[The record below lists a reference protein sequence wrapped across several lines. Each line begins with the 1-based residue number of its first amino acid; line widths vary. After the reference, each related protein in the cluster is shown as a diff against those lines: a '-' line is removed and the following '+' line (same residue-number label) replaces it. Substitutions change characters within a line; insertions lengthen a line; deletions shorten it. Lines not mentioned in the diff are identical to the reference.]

1 MTDGINHHA
10 SEQGRSGLE
19 GLLRRLATI
28 GVIAGG
34 MLLLGVSLLVIVEI
48 TLRKFFET
56 SIQGVD
62 ELSSYAMALSFAWA
76 MPFAILDRAHIR
88 IDVIHTVLPERMRA
102 WFDLGSALV
111 FCLYMTILSYY
122 CVGLALASYRDGTRS
137 DGLLAIP
144 LAIPQWIWASGL
156 AISVPVLLFLIVRA
170 GKALQR
176 RDYETVK
183 RLIGT
188 ETFAKIEVEQAAA
201 LSGSGPRTSA

>member
-1 MTDGINHHA
+1 MDTNESGQ
-10 SEQGRSGLE
+10 EQRGLE
-19 GLLRRLATI
+19 GLLRRLATA

-34 MLLLGVSLLVIVEI
+34 TLLLASSVLVIVEI

-88 IDVIHTVLPERMRA
+88 IDVIHALLPERMRA
-102 WFDLGSALV
+102 WFDLGSAVV
-111 FCLYMTILSYY
+111 FFLYMTVLSYF
-122 CVGLALASYRDGTRS
+122 CIALAWTSYRDGTRS

-144 LAIPQWIWASGL
+144 IAIPQWIWALGL
-156 AISVPVLLFLIVRA
+156 AAGSLVLVFLIVKTGRA
-170 GKALQR
+170 LLAS
-176 RDYETVK
+176 DYPSVV

-188 ETFAKIEVEQAAA
+188 TTFASDEVKQAAD
-201 LSGSGPRTSA
+201 LSNLTQEPKA